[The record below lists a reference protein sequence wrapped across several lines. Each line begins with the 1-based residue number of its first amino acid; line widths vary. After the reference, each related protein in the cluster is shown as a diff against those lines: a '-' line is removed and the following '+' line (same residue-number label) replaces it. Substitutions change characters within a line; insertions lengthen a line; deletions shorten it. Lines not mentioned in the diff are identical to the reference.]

1 MLYSFLNFLI
11 YIIVLII
18 ALIIY
23 LKSSYGKYSDLILF
37 LTNINNNEKNMFMNF
52 GYWDENTKTLEEANN
67 NLCNK
72 FLDHL
77 EEKKKIL
84 DVGCGYGYQD
94 NYFTKNKKYDI
105 TAIDI
110 DEGQIKY
117 ANYHKKSESVKYET
131 GDATRLNFDDKSF
144 DIITNIESGFHYN
157 TREKFFKEANR
168 VLKKGGKLITCDI
181 LLNNKRSSF
190 SYPFY
195 KAFQYFFSVC
205 DENMI
210 DNIEWQKQL
219 RDAGFSIKYYDI
231 TDNVYIPYF
240 KYYVDEYNFGNF
252 NSRIF
257 KVLVS
262 YIIDLIVIPFNN
274 LNTFNYSLAVCTK
287 I

>member
-1 MLYSFLNFLI
+1 MLYSILQFFI

-23 LKSSYGKYSDLILF
+23 LKSSYGKYSELILF

-52 GYWDENTKTLEEANN
+52 GYWNKETNTLEEANN
-67 NLCNK
+67 NLCDK

-94 NYFTKNKKYDI
+94 NYFTKNKNYDI

-110 DEGQIKY
+110 DENQIKY
-117 ANYHKKSESVKYET
+117 AKYHKKSDSIKYET
-131 GDATRLNFDDKSF
+131 GDATRLSYDDESY

-168 VLKKGGKLITCDI
+168 VLKKGGKLVTCDI
-181 LLNNKRSSF
+181 LLNNKRNLC

-195 KAFQYFFSVC
+195 KAFQYFFNIC

-231 TDNVYIPYF
+231 TDNVYVPYF
-240 KYYVDEYNFGNF
+240 KYYVNEYNFGNF
-252 NSRIF
+252 NSSIL
-257 KVLVS
+257 K
-262 YIIDLIVIPFNN
+262 IIISHIINLIIVPFEK